1 MMAHSVALSASG
13 LHERRLAL
21 HSCDGPLSRRV
32 HATLVAD
39 VIKAAARVW
48 EVEPCHVLAER
59 TIRQFSHPRLAVYW
73 IAHVV
78 LDRSSPQIGDILGRD
93 HSTVLSGVAT
103 AQQLCTRDAT
113 FRVRMLATLQ
123 ALGLPVTDLPNLKT
137 NGVN

>member
-1 MMAHSVALSASG
+1 MM
-13 LHERRLAL
+13 AL
-21 HSCDGPLSRRV
+21 HSCEGPLSRRV
-32 HATLVAD
+32 HGTLVAD

-48 EVEPCHVLAER
+48 EVEAAHVLAER

-103 AQQLCTRDAT
+103 AQQLCTRDAA

-123 ALGLPVTDLPNLKT
+123 ALGLPETDLPNLK
-137 NGVN
+137 GVN

>member
-1 MMAHSVALSASG
+1 MM
-13 LHERRLAL
+13 AL

-48 EVEPCHVLAER
+48 EVEAFDVLAER

-78 LDRSSPQIGDILGRD
+78 LDRSLPQIGSILGRD
-93 HSTVLSGVAT
+93 HTSVLSGVRSAT
-103 AQQLCTRDAT
+103 QLCSRDAT
-113 FRVRMLATLQ
+113 FRVRLLATLK
-123 ALGLPVTDLPNLKT
+123 ALGLPETDLPNLK
-137 NGVN
+137 GVN